1 MYIEI
6 ADYIIRDYDKSN
18 LVLIHKV
25 PVKNP
30 KSPRFGQV
38 KPKEVG
44 YYPNLE
50 MALNRL
56 KNELIAQTDV
66 DTVEALLGALHE
78 IGTII
83 TEAVQNVTI
92 ST

>member
-1 MYIEI
+1 MYLEI

-25 PVKNP
+25 PVKNT
-30 KSPRFGQV
+30 KSPRFGQL
-38 KPKEVG
+38 KEKEVG

-56 KNELIAQTDV
+56 KNDLVAQSDV
-66 DTVEALLGALHE
+66 NTVETLLAALHE
-78 IGTII
+78 INEMIQ
-83 TEAVQNVTI
+83 EAVNHVAA
-92 ST
+92 SA